1 VAPEAVS
8 KALALKIRIM
18 DPDRKTGSHEASAPR
33 SLTGAE
39 IDRFIDEGFVRIDA
53 AFSPETAAEGRE
65 ILWRE
70 TGCDPNDRST
80 WTKPVIRLP
89 DFPQEPFR
97 RAAQTPVLHRAFDQ
111 LVGEQRWMSRESLG
125 MFLVR
130 FPHRDD
136 PGDAGWHVDSSFPP
150 DPPVADYLQW
160 RINVRSKG
168 RSLLMLFLFSDVGD
182 ADAPT
187 RIRIGSH
194 LTVARILAPA
204 GEEGMSTIELAKK
217 AEPVTK
223 GMRECLATGRAGTVY
238 LCHPFLVHA
247 SQPNRKGSP
256 RFMAQP
262 PLMPRVPFELSRAD
276 GNYSPVERA
285 IRIALNFR

>member
-1 VAPEAVS
+1 MP
-8 KALALKIRIM
+8 
-18 DPDRKTGSHEASAPR
+18 
-33 SLTGAE
+33 
-39 IDRFIDEGFVRIDA
+39 
-53 AFSPETAAEGRE
+53 
-65 ILWRE
+65 
-70 TGCDPNDRST
+70 
-80 WTKPVIRLP
+80 
-89 DFPQEPFR
+89 
-97 RAAQTPVLHRAFDQ
+97 
-111 LVGEQRWMSRESLG
+111 RESLG

-136 PGDAGWHVDSSFPP
+136 PGDSGWHVDSSFPP

-194 LTVARILAPA
+194 LTVARILASA
-204 GEEGMSTIELAKK
+204 GEQGMSTIELATK
-217 AEPVTK
+217 AAPATN
-223 GMRECLATGRAGTVY
+223 GMKECLATGKAGTVY

-247 SQPNRKGSP
+247 SQPNRVGIP

-262 PLMPRVPFELSRAD
+262 PLMPRVPFELSRPD
-276 GNYSPVERA
+276 GDHSPVERA
-285 IRIALNFR
+285 IRMGLNLR

>member
-1 VAPEAVS
+1 
-8 KALALKIRIM
+8 M
-18 DPDRKTGSHEASAPR
+18 DLDTKTCSHEAAAAR

-39 IDRFIDEGFVRIDA
+39 IDRFVDEGFVRIDE

-65 ILWRE
+65 ILWRS
-70 TGCDPNDRST
+70 TGRDPNDRST
-80 WTKPVIRLP
+80 WTKPVIRLA
-89 DFPQEPFR
+89 DFAQEPFR

-111 LVGEQRWMSRESLG
+111 LVGDARWIPRESLG

-150 DPPVADYLQW
+150 DPPVADYLHW

-168 RSLLMLFLFSDVGD
+168 RSLLMLFLFSDVREE
-182 ADAPT
+182 DAPT
-187 RIRIGSH
+187 RIRKGSH

-204 GEEGMSTIELAKK
+204 GEAGMSTIELAKK
-217 AEPVTK
+217 AEPATK
-223 GMRECLATGRAGTVY
+223 RMKECLATGKAGTVY

-247 SQPNRKGSP
+247 SQPNQKGNP

-262 PLMPRVPFELSRAD
+262 PLMPRVPFELTRAD
-276 GNYSPVERA
+276 GAYSPVEIA
-285 IRIALNFR
+285 IRMALNQR

>member
-1 VAPEAVS
+1 MNSQTE
-8 KALALKIRIM
+8 
-18 DPDRKTGSHEASAPR
+18 TGSHEAATHR
-33 SLTGAE
+33 SLSGAE
-39 IDRFIDEGFVRIDA
+39 INRFVEEGFVRIDE
-53 AFSPETAAEGRE
+53 AFSSETAAEARE

-80 WTKPVIRLP
+80 WKQPVIRLA
-89 DFPQEPFR
+89 DLAQEPFR
-97 RAAQTPVLHRAFDQ
+97 RAAKTPVLHRAFDQ
-111 LVGEQRWMSRESLG
+111 LVGEARWMPRESLG

-150 DPPVADYLQW
+150 DPPVADYMQW

-182 ADAPT
+182 PDAPT

-204 GEEGMSTIELAKK
+204 GEQGMSTIELANK
-217 AEPVTK
+217 ATPATK
-223 GMRECLATGRAGTVY
+223 GMKECLATGKAGTVY

-247 SQPNRKGSP
+247 SQPNRVGAP

-262 PLMPRVPFELSRAD
+262 PLMPRVPFELARSD
-276 GNYSPVERA
+276 GAYSPVETA
-285 IRIALNFR
+285 IRMGLNLR

>member
-1 VAPEAVS
+1 
-8 KALALKIRIM
+8 M
-18 DPDRKTGSHEASAPR
+18 DPDKKTGSHDAAAPR
-33 SLTGAE
+33 ALTSAE
-39 IDRFIDEGFVRIDA
+39 IDRFVEEGFVRIDS
-53 AFSPETAAEGRE
+53 AFSAETAAEGRE

-70 TGCDPNDRST
+70 TGCDPNDSST
-80 WTKPVIRLP
+80 WTKPVIRLA
-89 DFPQEPFR
+89 DMAQEPFR
-97 RAAQTPVLHRAFDQ
+97 CAAKSPVLQRAFDQ
-111 LVGEQRWMSRESLG
+111 LVGEARWMPRESLG

-136 PGDAGWHVDSSFPP
+136 PRDSGWHVDSSFPP

-168 RSLLMLFLFSDVGD
+168 RSLLMLFLFSDVGG

-204 GEEGMSTIELAKK
+204 GEEGLSTIELAEK
-217 AEPVTK
+217 AAPATE
-223 GMRECLATGRAGTVY
+223 GMKECLATGKAGTVY

-247 SQPNRKGSP
+247 SQPNRVGVP

-262 PLMPRVPFELSRAD
+262 PLMPRVPFDLSRPD
-276 GNYSPVERA
+276 GDYSAVEIA
-285 IRIALNFR
+285 IRLGLNMH

>member
-1 VAPEAVS
+1 
-8 KALALKIRIM
+8 M
-18 DPDRKTGSHEASAPR
+18 DPDTKTGSHEAAKR
-33 SLTGAE
+33 SLTVAE
-39 IDRFIDEGFVRIDA
+39 IDRFVDEGFVRIDA

-70 TGCDPNDRST
+70 TGCNPSDRST
-80 WTKPVIRLP
+80 WTKPVIRLS
-89 DFPQEPFR
+89 DMAQEPFR
-97 RAAQTPVLHRAFDQ
+97 RAAQSPVLHRAFDQ
-111 LVGEQRWMSRESLG
+111 LVGEARWMPRESLG

-136 PGDAGWHVDSSFPP
+136 PGDSGWHVDSSFPS

-160 RINVRSKG
+160 RINVNSRG
-168 RSLLMLFLFSDVGD
+168 RCLLMLFLFSDVGD

-204 GEEGMSTIELAKK
+204 GDEGMSTIELANK
-217 AEPVTK
+217 ATPATK
-223 GMRECLATGRAGTVY
+223 GMKECLATGKAGTVY

-247 SQPNRKGSP
+247 SQPNRVGTP

-262 PLMPRVPFELSRAD
+262 PLMPRVAFELARAD
-276 GNYSPVERA
+276 NAYSPVEIA
-285 IRIALNFR
+285 IRMGLNKG

>member
-1 VAPEAVS
+1 
-8 KALALKIRIM
+8 M
-18 DPDRKTGSHEASAPR
+18 YPDRKTGSHEAAAAR

-39 IDRFIDEGFVRIDA
+39 IDRFVDEGFIRIDA
-53 AFSPETAAEGRE
+53 AFSPETAAEGRD

-70 TGCDPNDRST
+70 TSCVPNDRST
-80 WTKPVIRLP
+80 WTKPVIRLA
-89 DFPQEPFR
+89 DMAQDPFR
-97 RAAQTPVLHRAFDQ
+97 RAAQSPVLHRAFDQ
-111 LVGEQRWMSRESLG
+111 LVGEARWMPRESLG

-136 PGDAGWHVDSSFPP
+136 PGDSGWHVDSSFPP
-150 DPPVADYLQW
+150 NPPVADYLQW
-160 RINVRSKG
+160 RINVNSNG
-168 RSLLMLFLFSDVGD
+168 RCLLMLFLFSDVGD

-204 GEEGMSTIELAKK
+204 GAQGMSTIELANK
-217 AEPVTK
+217 AAPATQ
-223 GMRECLATGRAGTVY
+223 GMKECLATGKAGTVF

-247 SQPNRKGSP
+247 SQPNRTGSP

-262 PLMPRVPFELSRAD
+262 PLMPRVPFDLARAD
-276 GNYSPVERA
+276 AAYSPVEIA
-285 IRIALNFR
+285 IRKGLTLR

>member
-1 VAPEAVS
+1 MNSE
-8 KALALKIRIM
+8 KE
-18 DPDRKTGSHEASAPR
+18 TGSHEAATNR

-39 IDRFIDEGFVRIDA
+39 IDRFVEEGFVRIDA
-53 AFSPETAAEGRE
+53 ALSAETVAEGRE

-70 TGCDPNDRST
+70 TGCDPKDRST
-80 WTKPVIRLP
+80 WTKPVIRLG
-89 DFPQEPFR
+89 DFGQEPFR
-97 RAAQTPVLHRAFDQ
+97 RAANSPVLLRAFDQ
-111 LVGEQRWMSRESLG
+111 LVGEGRWMPRESLG

-136 PGDAGWHVDSSFPP
+136 PGDSGWHVDSSFPP
-150 DPPVADYLQW
+150 DPPVADYLHW

-187 RIRIGSH
+187 RIRVGSH
-194 LTVARILAPA
+194 LEVARILAPA
-204 GEEGMSTIELAKK
+204 GERGLSTIELAKK
-217 AEPVTK
+217 AAAATK
-223 GMRECLATGRAGTVY
+223 GMKECLATGRAGTVY

-247 SQPNRKGSP
+247 SQPNHVGVP

-262 PLMPRVPFELSRAD
+262 PLMPRAPFELTRDD
-276 GNYSPVERA
+276 GRYSPVEVA
-285 IRIALNFR
+285 IRKGLNIR

>member
-1 VAPEAVS
+1 
-8 KALALKIRIM
+8 M
-18 DPDRKTGSHEASAPR
+18 YPDRKTGSHEAAVAR

-39 IDRFIDEGFVRIDA
+39 IDRFVDEGFIRIDA
-53 AFSPETAAEGRE
+53 AFSPETAAEGRD

-70 TGCDPNDRST
+70 TSCVPNDRST
-80 WTKPVIRLP
+80 WTKPVIRLA
-89 DFPQEPFR
+89 DMAQDPFR
-97 RAAQTPVLHRAFDQ
+97 RAAQSPVLHRAFDQ
-111 LVGEQRWMSRESLG
+111 LVGEARWMPRESLG

-136 PGDAGWHVDSSFPP
+136 PGDSGWHVDSSFPP
-150 DPPVADYLQW
+150 NPPVADYLQW
-160 RINVRSKG
+160 RINVNSNG
-168 RSLLMLFLFSDVGD
+168 RCLLMLFLFSDVGD

-204 GEEGMSTIELAKK
+204 GAQGMSTIELANK
-217 AEPVTK
+217 AAPATQ
-223 GMRECLATGRAGTVY
+223 GMKECLATCKAGTVF

-247 SQPNRKGSP
+247 SQPNRTGSP

-262 PLMPRVPFELSRAD
+262 PLMPRVPFDLARAD
-276 GNYSPVERA
+276 AAYSPVEIA
-285 IRIALNFR
+285 IRKGLTLR